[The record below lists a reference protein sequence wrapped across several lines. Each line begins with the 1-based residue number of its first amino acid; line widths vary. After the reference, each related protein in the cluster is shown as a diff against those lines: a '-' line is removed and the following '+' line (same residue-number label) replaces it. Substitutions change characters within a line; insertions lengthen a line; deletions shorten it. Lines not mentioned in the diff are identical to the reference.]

1 LGGTWGPKGT
11 RERKGVEVVG
21 IGSEKHVAKLV
32 FVGMGGLKIPL
43 LFGDGSPAEQD
54 QARDDPM
61 TDLKTYAALARA
73 PFLLLPV
80 TLVIC
85 GAGAA
90 AYEGSAYWI
99 PTLLALVGLVP
110 VHIAVNALNE
120 WSDMRRGIDLKTVR
134 TPFSGGSGT
143 LPAGKA
149 PVEAALRLGI
159 AFAAVGLIIG
169 LWFLTRIGPAFLP
182 FLLFGALFV
191 LGYTDALARI
201 GVGEVAA
208 GLGLGGLA
216 VAGVAIVQEGL
227 LGEVAIAA
235 SVPAFLMTF
244 NLLLLNEF
252 PDEAAD
258 REGGR
263 KNLVLLLG
271 RRAAARV
278 YSIAAL
284 LVPIWIV
291 WNVISG
297 TFPMWALAGALP
309 SLLLVKP
316 ILWAFG
322 DTTTDVPIPA
332 LGANVMWNLA
342 TNTVLGIALL
352 VAAILG

>member
-1 LGGTWGPKGT
+1 
-11 RERKGVEVVG
+11 
-21 IGSEKHVAKLV
+21 
-32 FVGMGGLKIPL
+32 
-43 LFGDGSPAEQD
+43 
-54 QARDDPM
+54 M

-90 AYEGSAYWI
+90 AYEGNAYWI
-99 PTLLALVGLVP
+99 PTLLALVGLVA

-149 PVEAALRLGI
+149 PVEAALKLGI
-159 AFAAVGLIIG
+159 VSAAVGLVIG
-169 LWFLTRIGPAFLP
+169 LWFLSRIGPAFLP
-182 FLLFGALFV
+182 FLLFGAVFV
-191 LGYTDALARI
+191 LGYTDALARV
-201 GVGEVAA
+201 GVGELAA

-227 LGEVAIAA
+227 LGEVAITA
-235 SVPAFLMTF
+235 SIPAFLMTF

-263 KNLVLLLG
+263 RNLVLLLG
-271 RRAAARV
+271 RRAAALV
-278 YSIAAL
+278 YALAAL
-284 LVPIWIV
+284 LVPVWIV
-291 WNVISG
+291 GNVVTGI
-297 TFPMWALAGALP
+297 FPMWALAGALP
-309 SLLLVKP
+309 SILLVKP
-316 ILWAFG
+316 LQWVFG
-322 DTTTDVPIPA
+322 DTSADVPIPA
-332 LGANVMWNLA
+332 LGANVVWNLA
-342 TNTVLGIALL
+342 TNTLLGVGLL
-352 VAAILG
+352 VAAFMG